1 VTPERELR
9 HVRAEDDS
17 EPVPVGH
24 QLDELRYPGGQMV
37 LAKARE
43 VMTAVLSGGTLP
55 TWFTSQCVDDR
66 AIQTCTLE
74 RWSLR
79 AWKYWLEPENRRWWW
94 WAAESDG
101 EEIRFNA
108 LVRERPYLRGSID
121 WLFKA
126 SVAADAGPNARDRP

>member
-1 VTPERELR
+1 VNPEQELK
-9 HVRAEDDS
+9 HVRAEDGS
-17 EPVPVGH
+17 EPVQDGF
-24 QLDELRYPGGQMV
+24 QLDELSYPGGQMV

-43 VMTAVLSGGTLP
+43 VMTAVLSGEPLP
-55 TWFTSQCVDDR
+55 VWFTSLCVDDS
-66 AIQTCTLE
+66 AIQTCNVD

-94 WAAESDG
+94 WAAETDG
-101 EEIRFNA
+101 EEIRFTA

-126 SVAADAGPNARDRP
+126 SALA